1 MGNRLLYAPFI
12 ESWSTAVG
20 NSRTTATLPTLASLP
35 IGNGRAHFGTH
46 VRELEMRARALFP
59 QIHALTPL
67 IEGEYFP
74 HLSSFASLGG
84 ITLGAVS
91 HLPCRLEISAG
102 PTSMLVIPY
111 SGGGRWTVEGRE
123 VSTSASRSALLI
135 SPAGGVGFTEGASAG
150 LYLSIDAAR
159 LRRVGLAMSGGAAVD
174 FDLGNSRELNLRLND
189 TVSLQAGLEIVVG
202 QIAAA
207 LENPGLVPMLQLEDL
222 FHRFAALLLAPG
234 DFLPK
239 IPARYITPPRV
250 ELDAICDRIRST
262 PYTPV
267 NLSELE
273 ERSGYARATLIEAFR
288 RRFSCTPVQ
297 WIRRERLSRAFE
309 EIRDSRDP
317 ARIDGIAESLG
328 FLNRSGFDRL
338 FRHNF
343 GIGPLEILDTPA
355 GRMH

>member
-1 MGNRLLYAPFI
+1 MR
-12 ESWSTAVG
+12 
-20 NSRTTATLPTLASLP
+20 NSPSSAELRAHNNPPAALPPLAALP

-67 IEGEYFP
+67 VEGEYFP
-74 HLSSFASLGG
+74 HLSSFASLGQL
-84 ITLGAVS
+84 TLGAVS
-91 HLPCRLEISAG
+91 HLPCRMEIAPGMS
-102 PTSMLVIPY
+102 SLLVIPH
-111 SGGGRWTVEGRE
+111 SGGGRWKVGDQE
-123 VSTSASRSALLI
+123 VATYASRSALLV
-135 SPAGGVGFTEGASAG
+135 SPAGGVGFTEGASSG

-159 LRRVGLAMSGGAAVD
+159 LGRVGLAMSGGVRVD
-174 FDLGNSRELNLRLND
+174 FDLNNARELNLRLSD
-189 TVSLQAGLEIVVG
+189 TVSLQAGLEIAVG
-202 QIAAA
+202 QIASA

-234 DFLPK
+234 QFLQG
-239 IPARYITPPRV
+239 IPAREATPSSG
-250 ELDAICDRIRST
+250 ELDVICDRIRST

-267 NLSELE
+267 ILSELE
-273 ERSGYARATLIEAFR
+273 EHSGYGRATIIEAFR

-309 EIRDSRDP
+309 EIRESSDP
-317 ARIDGIAESLG
+317 TRIDGIAESLG
-328 FLNRSGFDRL
+328 FVSRRGFDRL
-338 FRHNF
+338 FQYHF